1 MTDLTCENRSF
12 DTTNMTAQALSLA
25 GPDRSDALYADPL
38 QVTGYKKGRPD
49 FGRLNRNLTAQMQ
62 VHQR

>member
-25 GPDRSDALYADPL
+25 GPDRGDALYADPL
-38 QVTGYKKGRPD
+38 QVTGYRKGRPD